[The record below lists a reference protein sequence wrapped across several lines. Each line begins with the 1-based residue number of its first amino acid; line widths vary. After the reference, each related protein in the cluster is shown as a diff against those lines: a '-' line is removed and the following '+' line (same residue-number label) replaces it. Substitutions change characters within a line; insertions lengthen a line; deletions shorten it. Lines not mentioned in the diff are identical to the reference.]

1 MIIGLL
7 HPGEMGAA
15 IGDALRERGH
25 DVLWASEGRSDE
37 SRARAAALRDVGT
50 LAALVDEAEVILSVC
65 PPHAALEV
73 ARATQGFA
81 GTYVDANAISPMRAA
96 EIGALHPRFVDGGII
111 GPPPRAAG
119 ETRLYL
125 SGADASEV
133 AALFAGSI
141 VDARVVPNASALK
154 MAYAAWSKGTAALLL
169 AVRDVA
175 RHFGVEDALA
185 DEWRLSQPRALRPA
199 RVGGALRG
207 EEGLALGRRD
217 GGDRRH
223 VRRGRCAGRVP
234 PRGRRGLPVV
244 IKGAGLA
251 KRLGDRRVFRDVDVS
266 LPDGGFLLV
275 TGPNGSGKTTLLRV
289 LAGLLAPD
297 AGTLE
302 LPPRHTI
309 GYLGHEPLVYRE
321 LTPLENLTLFGRLYR
336 IPGAR

>member
-50 LAALVDEAEVILSVC
+50 LAGLVDEAEVILSVC

-73 ARATQGFA
+73 ARAIQGFA

-96 EIGALHPRFVDGGII
+96 EIGALHARFVDGGII

-125 SGADASEV
+125 SGPYASEV
-133 AALFAGSI
+133 AAIFAGSI

-185 DEWRLSQPRALRPA
+185 DEWRLSQPELFDRLASAERSA
-199 RVGGALRG
+199 AKKGWRWVGEMEEIADTFDAAGA
-207 EEGLALGRRD
+207 
-217 GGDRRH
+217 
-223 VRRGRCAGRVP
+223 
-234 PRGRRGLPVV
+234 
-244 IKGAGLA
+244 
-251 KRLGDRRVFRDVDVS
+251 
-266 LPDGGFLLV
+266 PDGFH
-275 TGPNGSGKTTLLRV
+275 R
-289 LAGLLAPD
+289 AA
-297 AGTLE
+297 AE
-302 LPPRHTI
+302 
-309 GYLGHEPLVYRE
+309 VYRS
-321 LTPLENLTLFGRLYR
+321 
-336 IPGAR
+336 